1 MKKILH
7 TKNAPDAIGTYNQ
20 AIETKSMIFTSGQIG
35 IDPNTGELISTN
47 IKDQVQQTLKNIDA
61 ILVGAGLSKDSIV
74 KLTVYLKDFND
85 FHAINNAF
93 KLFFNNYEF
102 PARSTVEVSELP
114 MGASVEIDCIATK
127 E

>member
-20 AIETKSMIFTSGQIG
+20 AIETKSMVFTSGQIG

-47 IKDQVQQTLKNIDA
+47 IKDQIQQTLKNIDA
-61 ILVGAGLSKDSIV
+61 ILVGAGLSKDSII

-93 KLFFNNYEF
+93 KLFFNDYEF

>member
-7 TKNAPDAIGTYNQ
+7 TKNAPDAVGTYNQ

-35 IDPNTGELISTN
+35 IDPKTGELISTN
-47 IKDQVQQTLKNIDA
+47 IKDQIQQTLKNIDA

-93 KLFFNNYEF
+93 KLFFIDYEF

>member
-35 IDPNTGELISTN
+35 IDPKTGELISTN
-47 IKDQVQQTLKNIDA
+47 IKDQIQQTLKNIDA

-93 KLFFNNYEF
+93 KLFFNDYEF

>member
-7 TKNAPDAIGTYNQ
+7 AKDAPDAIGTYSQ

-35 IDPNTGELISTN
+35 IDPNTGELISTS
-47 IKDQVQQTLKNIDA
+47 IKDQIKQTLKNLDA
-61 ILVGAGLSKDSIV
+61 ILVSAGLSKDSIV

-93 KLFFNNYEF
+93 KLFFNDYEF

>member
-35 IDPNTGELISTN
+35 IDPKTGELISTN
-47 IKDQVQQTLKNIDA
+47 IKDQIQQTLKNIDA
-61 ILVGAGLSKDSIV
+61 ILLGAGLRKDSIV

-85 FHAINNAF
+85 FHVINNAF
-93 KLFFNNYEF
+93 KLFFNDYEF

-114 MGASVEIDCIATK
+114 MGACVEIDCIATK

>member
-35 IDPNTGELISTN
+35 IDPKTGELISTN
-47 IKDQVQQTLKNIDA
+47 IKDQIQQTLKNIDA
-61 ILVGAGLSKDSIV
+61 ILLGAGLRKDSIV

-93 KLFFNNYEF
+93 KLFFNDYEF

>member
-7 TKNAPDAIGTYNQ
+7 AKDAPDAIGTYSQ

-35 IDPNTGELISTN
+35 IDPNTGELISTS
-47 IKDQVQQTLKNIDA
+47 IKDQIKQTLKNLDA

-85 FHAINNAF
+85 FSTINNAF
-93 KLFFNNYEF
+93 KLFFNNNEF
-102 PARSTVEVSELP
+102 PARSTIEVSKLP

>member
-7 TKNAPDAIGTYNQ
+7 TKNAPDAVGTYNQ

-35 IDPNTGELISTN
+35 IDPKTGELISTN
-47 IKDQVQQTLKNIDA
+47 IKDQIQQTLKNIDA

-93 KLFFNNYEF
+93 KLFFNDYEF